1 MNFVVFI
8 QKQLLFFETKRG
20 PASFP
25 YKMHK
30 TCKKALFP
38 LDFPTHQKS
47 SFILYDLICF
57 CHWIFRPDHA
67 IVASVGVPASTAAD
81 QRSMKLTHSPIVG
94 IAENGSTCIKPC
106 FFANSAFGHCV
117 KWYLAA
123 WFFLSYGS
131 ETLQKHA
138 GCCAY
143 SFRSFSPTLW
153 KTLSIS
159 HMSKLR
165 FRSKIFPDLTN
176 PDIKRLVTSS
186 CSSSTGGWSGSSGY
200 SEKITILP

>member
-1 MNFVVFI
+1 
-8 QKQLLFFETKRG
+8 
-20 PASFP
+20 
-25 YKMHK
+25 MHK
-30 TCKKALFP
+30 TCKNALFP

-57 CHWIFRPDHA
+57 CHRIFRPDHA

-94 IAENGSTCIKPC
+94 IAEKREHVHQTVLFRKFRIRALRKMVSRSMVLFVVRLGDVAEACRML
-106 FFANSAFGHCV
+106 CV
-117 KWYLAA
+117 Q
-123 WFFLSYGS
+123 LSV
-131 ETLQKHA
+131 LFPH
-138 GCCAY
+138 
-143 SFRSFSPTLW
+143 PW

>member
-1 MNFVVFI
+1 
-8 QKQLLFFETKRG
+8 
-20 PASFP
+20 
-25 YKMHK
+25 MHK

-57 CHWIFRPDHA
+57 CHRIFRPDHA

-81 QRSMKLTHSPIVG
+81 QHSMKLTHSPIVG
-94 IAENGSTCIKPC
+94 IAEKREHVHQTVLFRKFRIRALRKMVSPQHGSFCCTARRRCRSMPD
-106 FFANSAFGHCV
+106 AVRTAFGP
-117 KWYLAA
+117 
-123 WFFLSYGS
+123 FP
-131 ETLQKHA
+131 
-138 GCCAY
+138 
-143 SFRSFSPTLW
+143 PTPW

-200 SEKITILP
+200 SEKITILPYIARAWLVFFPP